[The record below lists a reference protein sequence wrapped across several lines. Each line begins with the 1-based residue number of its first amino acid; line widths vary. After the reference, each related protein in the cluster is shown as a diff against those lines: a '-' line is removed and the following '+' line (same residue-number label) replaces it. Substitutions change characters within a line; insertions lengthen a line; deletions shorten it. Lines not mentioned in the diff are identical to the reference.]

1 MKTLRLCDSSR
12 SMKFTTRQFLLRGN
26 SCNTPASKIRIGRTF
41 MRGDILKW
49 EDGAENT
56 QTREVKYVDD
66 GFRLNGLA
74 LSSFTL

>member
-1 MKTLRLCDSSR
+1 
-12 SMKFTTRQFLLRGN
+12 
-26 SCNTPASKIRIGRTF
+26 